1 MEASSP
7 PPDLLLLPPIPAPIE
22 RAWHLLTVLV
32 RLRRPAPPA
41 ELAARCALL
50 PSTSPELVE
59 WLCRIPGSPLSLT
72 EDHFVTVS
80 ETGFAVFGKFLSSM
94 AALFVPRVA
103 VRVSEQKRRLGDV
116 SLTYVRK
123 RKTRPVEDDVTLVPR
138 AKRRLLMSSD
148 GEVEELK
155 EDQGVRK
162 RLFPVNRSE
171 VHIHVPDH
179 LRSDLRSVTASS
191 VRYPLCF
198 SSQKSSSPQTFC
210 SSNVFFL
217 SPLYISPIWPRDNV
231 SSRLCQDKM
240 AIAMR
245 NKLLDFQH
253 WNEISPLDD
262 ESTTNTQD
270 PPALKKSRATEPEAV
285 SSFQDCEEK
294 DSLFFKE
301 NLSKGSQLMPITN
314 TATCVHMSILGGRKK
329 KNTLTRDDDTPI
341 NCNTRTLENAENLSN
356 VFCQTEGDPLTVGV
370 FREAQNMQQNFW
382 TDQTSS
388 MLKLSAVQQST
399 KANVTCKEKRMLT
412 LKAKGTD
419 GAGLSVKL
427 SDMKQG
433 SDNQGDVNFCWKIQD
448 KRIDKYLMK
457 HKMKRSSIHIMSPK
471 KVKGDSCVE
480 APKSNVEP
488 KLLPNFESF
497 IIEEEE
503 GSGGY
508 GTVYKARRKTDGK
521 IFAVKYPH
529 ANAHSH
535 HVKNEMKMLE
545 RFGGRNFVIKFE
557 GSFSS
562 GDAECFVLEHVEHDR
577 PEVLKKEI
585 NVYELQWYGYC
596 MFRALAS
603 LHKQGVVH
611 RDVKPGNFL
620 FSRKLNKGYLI
631 DFNLANDLHQ
641 KFFRTNK
648 PETTSFAR
656 VDAASLS
663 TSKSPSTNQ
672 GRRTLTNADFS
683 NVNKEAANDYKKH
696 LTTKKRTN
704 WSPFDSQPTGE
715 SKNKYGSQAAEGSG
729 VTSAKDL
736 TSMKTPTD
744 RLKQPIP
751 CKGRKELINFL
762 HEAMQSPN
770 NKASTTPASQRK
782 RVAAPPGKVD
792 KRLFVLTPMPL
803 HSGGNAVAGAGMLKR
818 NGKHR
823 REGPCV
829 GTKGFRAPEVLFK
842 SLHQGCK
849 VDIWSAGVT
858 LLYLI
863 IGRTPFGGDPEQNI
877 KEIAKLRGSED
888 LWEIAKL
895 HNCESSYPSE
905 LLDVRYLRSLD
916 LREWCMSNTRRLDFI
931 EMAPDSLFDLV
942 NKCLTVNPRRRIT
955 AEEALMHDFFVPC
968 HERLRKQRILRKAV
982 VSDPGSLTQ

>member
-1 MEASSP
+1 MEARSP

-72 EDHFVTVS
+72 EDRFVTVS

-138 AKRRLLMSSD
+138 AKRRFLMSSD
-148 GEVEELK
+148 GVDCISDAEVEELK

-171 VHIHVPDH
+171 
-179 LRSDLRSVTASS
+179 
-191 VRYPLCF
+191 
-198 SSQKSSSPQTFC
+198 
-210 SSNVFFL
+210 
-217 SPLYISPIWPRDNV
+217 
-231 SSRLCQDKM
+231 DKM

-419 GAGLSVKL
+419 EAGLYVKL

-433 SDNQGDVNFCWKIQD
+433 LDNQGDFCWKIQD

-457 HKMKRSSIHIMSPK
+457 QKMKRSSIHIMSPK

-480 APKSNVEP
+480 APKSQVTAQ
-488 KLLPNFESF
+488 FESF

-503 GSGGY
+503 GS
-508 GTVYKARRKTDGK
+508 D
-521 IFAVKYPH
+521 PH

-577 PEVLKKEI
+577 PEVTVICLFSHGTFHVLKKEI

-648 PETTSFAR
+648 PETTSYAR
-656 VDAASLS
+656 IDAASLS

-672 GRRTLTNADFS
+672 GRRTLTNAVLS

-736 TSMKTPTD
+736 TSTKTPTD

-803 HSGGNAVAGAGMLKR
+803 HSG